1 MFFITIYNIIKTA
14 KRAKLP
20 QGNKM
25 KKRQLFIITTVL
37 VFVLLCV
44 FLVACDGK
52 AGKSAYELAVEQGFE
67 GTLDEWL
74 DSLKGEGGIDGHDGI
89 NGLDGRDGNDGVVDV
104 AQLYD
109 KAVQAGFDGS
119 YLDFLNS
126 YLTLN
131 SDSQTAANTAL
142 LSAVKVYVSDYYTN
156 YWGKKTEISAIGSGV
171 IYKLNKDAGSAYIIT
186 NYHVVYNSN
195 LTSVG
200 GIYSDI
206 KVYLYGYE
214 NDDQAIEAKYI
225 GGAYDYDIA
234 ILQVEDSDIIKTSDA
249 RAVDVASSKDIVA
262 GSTCFAVGNPATG
275 SSLTSCSDIKISVT
289 QGVVSVDSENVSVG
303 DSSTGYTVSTRVI
316 RVDAAINSG
325 NSGGGLYNSKG
336 QLIGIVNAKASSTSI
351 ENMGYA
357 IPSDVVVGI
366 ADYAI
371 ANCDGEDDRYIKKLY
386 LGIGGIIN
394 SSKSVYDTSSN
405 AVRLVEEISVG
416 EVSDDS
422 VVSGIL
428 QEGDILN
435 AVEFDGNRYAITRSY
450 SLPDSLWNAKAD
462 ETTSLKFYITRNG
475 EDMTVEV
482 AVTAE
487 DFAQLK

>member
-1 MFFITIYNIIKTA
+1 
-14 KRAKLP
+14 
-20 QGNKM
+20 M
-25 KKRQLFIITTVL
+25 KKRQLFIISTVL

-67 GTLDEWL
+67 GSLDEWL
-74 DSLKGEGGIDGHDGI
+74 DSLKGNDGI
-89 NGLDGRDGNDGVVDV
+89 ADV
-104 AQLYD
+104 SQLYS
-109 KAVQAGFDGS
+109 KAVQEGFEGS

-131 SDSQTAANTAL
+131 SNSQVAANVAL
-142 LSAVKVYVSDYYTN
+142 LSAVKVVVSDYYSN
-156 YWGKKTEISAIGSGV
+156 YWGQKKEVSAIGSGV
-171 IYKLNKDAGSAYIIT
+171 IYKLNKDAGDAYIIT
-186 NYHVVYNSN
+186 NYHVVYNAN
-195 LTSVG
+195 LSSKG

-206 KVYLYGYE
+206 KVFIYGYE
-214 NDDQAIEAKYI
+214 SESQAITAKYI

-234 ILQVEDSDIIKTSDA
+234 ILKVQDSDIIKNSNA

-262 GSTCFAVGNPATG
+262 GTTCIAVGNPATSTA
-275 SSLTSCSDIKISVT
+275 SSYSDIKISVT

-303 DSSTGYTVSTRVI
+303 DTSTGYTVSTRVI

-371 ANCDGEDDRYIKKLY
+371 ASCDGEDNRYIKKLY
-386 LGIGGIIN
+386 LGIGGVIN
-394 SSKSVYDTSSN
+394 SSKSVYDTSSYT
-405 AVRLVEEISVG
+405 VKLVEEIAVG

-422 VVSGIL
+422 IASGIL

-435 AVEFDGNRYAITRSY
+435 AVEFDGKKYEITRSY
-450 SLPDSLWNAKAD
+450 SLPDSLWNAKAGV
-462 ETTSLKFYITRNG
+462 TALLKFYITRNS

-487 DFAQLK
+487 NFAQLK

>member
-1 MFFITIYNIIKTA
+1 M
-14 KRAKLP
+14 P
-20 QGNKM
+20 QGNNM
-25 KKRQLFIITTVL
+25 KKRQLFIISTVL

-67 GTLDEWL
+67 GSLDEWL
-74 DSLKGEGGIDGHDGI
+74 DSLKGVDGTDGA
-89 NGLDGRDGNDGVVDV
+89 DGRDGADGVADV
-104 AQLYD
+104 TQLYD
-109 KAVQAGFDGS
+109 KAVQEGFDGS

-126 YLTLN
+126 YLTVY
-131 SDSQTAANTAL
+131 SDSQVAANVAL
-142 LSAVKVYVSDYYTN
+142 LSAVKVYVSDYYTS

-171 IYKLNKDAGSAYIIT
+171 IYKLNKDTGSAYIIT

-206 KVYLYGYE
+206 EVFLYGYE
-214 NDDQAIEAKYI
+214 NDDQAIPAKYI
-225 GGAYDYDIA
+225 GGAYDYDVA
-234 ILQVEDSDIIKTSDA
+234 ILKVEDSDIIKNSGA
-249 RAVDVASSKDIVA
+249 RAADVASGKDIVA
-262 GSTCFAVGNPATG
+262 GSTCIAVGNPAT
-275 SSLTSCSDIKISVT
+275 SSNFTSCSDIKISVT

-325 NSGGGLYNSKG
+325 NSGGGLYNAKG

-357 IPSDVVVGI
+357 IPVDVVTGI

-371 ANCDGEDDRYIKKLY
+371 AHCDGDDSRYIKKLY
-386 LGIGGIIN
+386 LGISGVIN
-394 SSKSVYDTSSN
+394 SSKSVYDVATN
-405 AVRLVEEISVG
+405 TVNVVEEIAVG
-416 EVSDDS
+416 VIDEGSLVI
-422 VVSGIL
+422 GLL

-435 AVEFDGNRYAITRSY
+435 AVEFDGNKYAISRSF
-450 SLPDSLWNAKAD
+450 SLPDALWKAKAGA
-462 ETTSLKFYITRNG
+462 TTLLKFYLTRDG
-475 EDMTVEV
+475 EDMTVDV

-487 DFAQLK
+487 NFVQLK